1 MRLSTLALLL
11 LALPASA
18 VTVDR
23 VAARIDQQVLTVS
36 EIDQMR
42 DIRFF
47 PTQDPREILDALI
60 AQALRFRDVERFGAQ
75 DIPKDSIETRLQE
88 ITKRFATPA
97 EFTDAV
103 ARAELSM
110 DEVRA

>member
-1 MRLSTLALLL
+1 MRLSRTLAVGCWLLV
-11 LALPASA
+11 AVPAWA

-36 EIDQMR
+36 EINQMVE
-42 DIRFF
+42 IRFF
-47 PTQDPREILDALI
+47 PTNDPRQILDALV

-88 ITKRFATPA
+88 IQRRFTSAT
-97 EFTDAV
+97 EFTAAV
-103 ARAELSM
+103 QHAELT
-110 DEVRA
+110 